1 MHTICYK
8 YLQDEIPDENLLK
21 YTQQCQMEFM
31 KKYVPKQQYP
41 NQYQGSLCL
50 TTMKT
55 SRYGNHLI
63 FEYT

>member
-8 YLQDEIPDENLLK
+8 YLQDEIPDENLFEI
-21 YTQQCQMEFM
+21 YTAMSKWNFM
-31 KKYVPKQQYP
+31 KKYVWKQQYP

-55 SRYGNHLI
+55 SRYGKSPNI
-63 FEYT
+63 